1 MAKKLKQLGRYRIK
15 HELGRGAMGVVYEAQ
30 DPLLDRTVALKTII
44 LSREMEGRE
53 EFHQRFFLEAKA
65 AGKLNHPNIIT
76 IHDFGE
82 EGDLAFMAMELLK
95 GVELRDRLAEST
107 MPVIDALDIAQQVAD
122 GLGYA
127 HDEGVIHRDIKPSNI
142 MLMPRGQVKIMDF
155 GIARMRSTDHKTKT
169 GIVMGTPRYM
179 SPEQV
184 AGLPVDHRSDI
195 FSLGIVLY
203 EMLTRASLFAG
214 EDTVQILHNVSTTE
228 HVPPSRLNRELPQLV
243 DFMIAKALKKD
254 PAVRYQTAYEFATD
268 LRTCI
273 AELGGKQRAPV
284 KGKSTITE
292 TVKLEVA
299 GDAAQVAPVARAI
312 ASDTKLPLSRSFD
325 ATAALQRITS
335 PSRRDR
341 VRLARAPRSI
351 GLLRRMRSDP
361 AVRRF
366 FMTIIAAALVGSA
379 IAFVR

>member
-1 MAKKLKQLGRYRIK
+1 MAKKLKQLGRYRLK
-15 HELGRGAMGVVYEAQ
+15 HELGRGAMGVVYEAH

-44 LSREMEGRE
+44 LSREMEGRD
-53 EFHQRFFLEAKA
+53 EFHKRFFLEAKA

-76 IHDFGE
+76 IYDFGE
-82 EGDLAFMAMELLK
+82 EDDLAFMAMELLK

-107 MPVIDALDIAQQVAD
+107 MPVTDALDVAQQVAD

-142 MLMPRGQVKIMDF
+142 MLMARGQVKIMDF
-155 GIARMRSTDHKTKT
+155 GIARMRAADHQTKT

-214 EDTVQILHNVSTTE
+214 EDTVQILHNVSTIE
-228 HVPPSRLNRELPQLV
+228 HVQPSRLNRELPQMV

-254 PAVRYQTAYEFATD
+254 PAVRYQTAYEFAAD

-273 AELGGKQRAPV
+273 NELGGRQRPPA
-284 KGKSTITE
+284 KGVRSITN
-292 TVKLEVA
+292 TVKVEVA
-299 GDAAQVAPVARAI
+299 ADSPQGAPAARAI
-312 ASDTKLPLSRSFD
+312 ASDTRLPVSQSFD
-325 ATAALQRITS
+325 ATAALQRLTA
-335 PSRRDR
+335 PSRRE
-341 VRLARAPRSI
+341 RAQLTRPPRRI
-351 GLLRRMRSDP
+351 GLLRRMRRDP

-366 FMTIIAAALVGSA
+366 FITVFSAALVSGA
-379 IAFVR
+379 IVFVR